1 MTRARIAIAA
11 TDETAGAF
19 GAVRNRLQQLSGQA
33 QALTGS
39 FGGVASGIAAV
50 LGGVSLTAY
59 FRQVVDG
66 IDRLNDLRDATGASI
81 GNLSAL
87 EDVAARTGTSF
98 ETVQAALVK
107 FNQALA
113 GAKPGSAAAEVFRRL
128 GLSLAELRNQDPAE
142 ALRLTAVALARFP
155 DDGNKARAAMELFGR
170 SLGQVAPLLAD
181 LARNGELNAT
191 VTEKQA
197 AEAEAFNIKLAQ
209 FSKNATDAGRAVAG
223 SLLPAMNDLLGV
235 LNGAARNPGGFFAG
249 LAQQAD
255 LSALRGQID
264 GLRTAAQRMEPAV
277 ARAQATL
284 ANGSGS
290 FLDQDSARTTIRNYE
305 RLQEAASDYLA
316 QLERITLADKKRR
329 PANEGG
335 GRVGQPESIGVIDEA
350 ALARQRQLASALQ
363 QYSQQLRDQLLA
375 TQQLSEEEKARIAIN
390 RGLFGVL
397 EQGAQTQV
405 LALAA
410 SLDSIRAQQA
420 AARAFEALQQEGL
433 AVTRSVLTEQERL
446 SEQVARAD
454 VLVAAGVISWGTY
467 GRIATQ
473 GLQSLTKEVANIQL
487 PKLAQLAAPLRR
499 VSEFAAQAARNIQD
513 ALGDS
518 VLQLIKGNA
527 DSIGQ
532 IWQDLLQR
540 MVAQALA
547 AKLGE
552 ALFGNFGKTGEFG
565 GLAGL
570 IGSSFFGGA
579 RANGGP
585 VMAGRAYLVGE
596 RGPEIVVPPAAG
608 TVVPNHALGGM
619 GTTVNNYHV
628 AAGITRGELV
638 SALQLMSQQTE
649 ARVMTQL
656 AARRVI

>member
-197 AEAEAFNIKLAQ
+197 AEAEAFNIQLAQ
-209 FSKNATDAGRAVAG
+209 LGKNATDVGRAVV
-223 SLLPAMNDLLGV
+223 SDLLPELNKLLE
-235 LNGAARNPGGFFAG
+235 GF
-249 LAQQAD
+249 
-255 LSALRGQID
+255 S
-264 GLRTAAQRMEPAV
+264 
-277 ARAQATL
+277 
-284 ANGSGS
+284 S
-290 FLDQDSARTTIRNYE
+290 
-305 RLQEAASDYLA
+305 LA
-316 QLERITLADKKRR
+316 QLKLLNLGSVVEVLKGNTFIDAAQGAAFYASKLEDLQRQFQIIATTTSGTARRGALTDLSVDIEQITKLRDFYRLFAQRELPK
-329 PANEGG
+329 ASYSNEG
-335 GRVGQPESIGVIDEA
+335 RRQPTESLGVIDDA
-350 ALARQRQLASALQ
+350 ALARQKQQVAALQ

-375 TQQLSEEEKARIAIN
+375 TQQLGEEEKARISIN
-390 RGLFGVL
+390 RGLYGVID
-397 EQGAQTQV
+397 QGTQTQV

-420 AARAFEALQQEGL
+420 SARAYEALQQEGL

-446 SEQVARAD
+446 TDQVQRAE
-454 VLVAAGVISWGTY
+454 VLVAAGAISWGTY

-487 PKLAQLAAPLRR
+487 PKLEQLAAPLQK
-499 VSEFAAQAARNIQD
+499 VSEFATQAARNIQD

-518 VLQLIKGNA
+518 VLQVIKGNA

-565 GLAGL
+565 GLVGL
-570 IGSSFFGGA
+570 IGSSVFGGA

-649 ARVMTQL
+649 ARVMSQL